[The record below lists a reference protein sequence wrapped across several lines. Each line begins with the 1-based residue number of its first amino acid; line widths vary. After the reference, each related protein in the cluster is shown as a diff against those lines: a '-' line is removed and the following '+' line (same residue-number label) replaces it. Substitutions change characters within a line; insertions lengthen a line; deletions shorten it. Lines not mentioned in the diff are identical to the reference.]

1 MVVNVTVQIPPRTPA
16 QSLMIMAAPKSP
28 EPGVYRFFGLIEGRA
43 AFFYIDWRGIEHP
56 LRIVQDD
63 ETEDEVIAELDAA
76 MGSKPS
82 RSRSLQRDRRPPL
95 YLL

>member
-1 MVVNVTVQIPPRTPA
+1 
-16 QSLMIMAAPKSP
+16 MIMAAHDS
-28 EPGVYRFFGLIEGRA
+28 EPGVYRFFGLIEGRS

-76 MGSKPS
+76 MGSRPI
-82 RSRSLQRDRRPPL
+82 RSRSSRRDRPPL
-95 YLL
+95 FLL